1 MIGSFLKTAQFRCR
15 FAKELGDVGKAAQ
28 WANDGMQWFIEEAE
42 AGRMN
47 ELLVRD
53 AAGFA
58 GDLKA
63 NLKVLAAGGLDEELV
78 ERFLS
83 MLKDVTSD

>member
-1 MIGSFLKTAQFRCR
+1 V
-15 FAKELGDVGKAAQ
+15 D
-28 WANDGMQWFIEEAE
+28 
-42 AGRMN
+42 AGRIN
-47 ELLVRD
+47 ELLVQA

-63 NLKVLAAGGLDEELV
+63 NLKVLAASRLDEELV

-83 MLKDVTSD
+83 LLKDLASD